1 MDRDTTFKDHHL
13 WELQRRDALHNSLS
27 LPVGVLTIVTG
38 GALAMARSIGTEAT
52 LPNVGLIVSLFI
64 TAELLICNLYCLT
77 KSLIAYKYSH
87 APDMVVWLR
96 DREHFESEYREKW
109 QTLDI
114 TEAEAEQRAR
124 RDFYHHLDETYA
136 KCALNNSIQ
145 NNKKAEWIARGHRF
159 LIASLGFLMLA
170 GVFFSLSPT
179 KPADDAAQRLLKD
192 AKA

>member
-1 MDRDTTFKDHHL
+1 
-13 WELQRRDALHNSLS
+13 
-27 LPVGVLTIVTG
+27 
-38 GALAMARSIGTEAT
+38 MARSIGTEAT